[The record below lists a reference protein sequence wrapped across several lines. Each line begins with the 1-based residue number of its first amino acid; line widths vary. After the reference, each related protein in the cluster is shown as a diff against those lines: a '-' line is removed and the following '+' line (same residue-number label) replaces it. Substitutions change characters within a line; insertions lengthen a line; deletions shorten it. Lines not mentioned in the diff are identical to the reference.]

1 MSNTFESVKLILE
14 SAGLSYDTDITD
26 ADTVEDVMK
35 KVANSFIEQKR
46 SQVQQMK
53 SQLKVD
59 FESFKETAKR
69 ESKNNSFA
77 VLSLLRLIVKA
88 GPHSGKEYS
97 IKLKTVN
104 FKIFLAHLMIF
115 QRKSDIFVGRST
127 GAKFTRWG
135 ISLSNDS
142 NVAITHGKFEVVDGK
157 LCFTDCGST
166 TGTMINGNPINE
178 NDAQAVKVGDEIQLG
193 DTSILV
199 ITEIQ

>member
-97 IKLKTVN
+97 IKLKT
-104 FKIFLAHLMIF
+104 
-115 QRKSDIFVGRST
+115 RKSDIFVGRST